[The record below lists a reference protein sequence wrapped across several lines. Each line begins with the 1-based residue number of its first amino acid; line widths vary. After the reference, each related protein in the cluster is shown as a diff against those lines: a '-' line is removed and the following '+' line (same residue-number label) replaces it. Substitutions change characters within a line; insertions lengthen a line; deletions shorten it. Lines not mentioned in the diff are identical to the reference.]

1 MYRKINYPGISQK
14 VKQNTHVL
22 EIQSYQCKQ
31 IMIQSLLKTNFTFI
45 HFLDV
50 EFSRY
55 MEELLPRM
63 LNDILSHEMV
73 QDTQILIRIPRG
85 KTSYFMHVFIYA
97 VIFHTF
103 FFIIIFFFLVKTYVF
118 FNQGKTF
125 ECIFYSWRKKKRNL
139 DTNNAMHLPVFLF
152 SM

>member
-1 MYRKINYPGISQK
+1 
-14 VKQNTHVL
+14 
-22 EIQSYQCKQ
+22 
-31 IMIQSLLKTNFTFI
+31 
-45 HFLDV
+45 
-50 EFSRY
+50 

-103 FFIIIFFFLVKTYVF
+103 FKISFF
-118 FNQGKTF
+118 
-125 ECIFYSWRKKKRNL
+125 S
-139 DTNNAMHLPVFLF
+139 
-152 SM
+152 

>member
-1 MYRKINYPGISQK
+1 
-14 VKQNTHVL
+14 
-22 EIQSYQCKQ
+22 
-31 IMIQSLLKTNFTFI
+31 
-45 HFLDV
+45 
-50 EFSRY
+50 

-103 FFIIIFFFLVKTYVF
+103 FLIILFFHSQEMYSYVVF
-118 FNQGKTF
+118 FNQGKHLNVYF
-125 ECIFYSWRKKKRNL
+125 IHGGKKKKSG
-139 DTNNAMHLPVFLF
+139 HK
-152 SM
+152 

>member
-1 MYRKINYPGISQK
+1 
-14 VKQNTHVL
+14 
-22 EIQSYQCKQ
+22 
-31 IMIQSLLKTNFTFI
+31 
-45 HFLDV
+45 
-50 EFSRY
+50 

-103 FFIIIFFFLVKTYVF
+103 FLIIFFF
-118 FNQGKTF
+118 
-125 ECIFYSWRKKKRNL
+125 S
-139 DTNNAMHLPVFLF
+139 
-152 SM
+152 

>member
-1 MYRKINYPGISQK
+1 
-14 VKQNTHVL
+14 
-22 EIQSYQCKQ
+22 
-31 IMIQSLLKTNFTFI
+31 
-45 HFLDV
+45 
-50 EFSRY
+50 

-103 FFIIIFFFLVKTYVF
+103 LKISFFFLVKKCILMF
-118 FNQGKTF
+118 FQSGQN
-125 ECIFYSWRKKKRNL
+125 I
-139 DTNNAMHLPVFLF
+139 
-152 SM
+152 

>member
-1 MYRKINYPGISQK
+1 
-14 VKQNTHVL
+14 
-22 EIQSYQCKQ
+22 
-31 IMIQSLLKTNFTFI
+31 
-45 HFLDV
+45 
-50 EFSRY
+50 

-103 FFIIIFFFLVKTYVF
+103 FLIIFFFFLVKKCILMF
-118 FNQGKTF
+118 FLIRAKHLNVYFIHGA
-125 ECIFYSWRKKKRNL
+125 KKKKKSG
-139 DTNNAMHLPVFLF
+139 HK
-152 SM
+152 

>member
-1 MYRKINYPGISQK
+1 
-14 VKQNTHVL
+14 
-22 EIQSYQCKQ
+22 
-31 IMIQSLLKTNFTFI
+31 
-45 HFLDV
+45 
-50 EFSRY
+50 

-103 FFIIIFFFLVKTYVF
+103 FLIIFFFLSQEMYSYVFF

-125 ECIFYSWRKKKRNL
+125 ECIFYSWREKKKSG
-139 DTNNAMHLPVFLF
+139 HK
-152 SM
+152 